1 MLPNERFGLVRR
13 DRSTEERT
21 LEHMTTPSTPSP
33 QVSILAPGLPNP
45 ARDPRQ
51 IFVAYSYNL
60 YPKEDYRKPYVE
72 LGKAFN
78 VKFVFADEKIT
89 TLHILQKIVNY
100 IRSARFGIYDIS
112 GWNPNVTLELGLAF
126 GLGEKAYIAIDP
138 SKTKIDEVPADL
150 RGIDRVQYGSLPELQ
165 TGLER
170 ILAQELPLRIT
181 HDVEDQL
188 TSLRKRV
195 VEVVAQSHGLKI
207 GDIARLLG
215 VSVDV
220 AKLLV
225 GPLVGRELEIR
236 GVTRGAR
243 YHALRPNA

>member
-1 MLPNERFGLVRR
+1 
-13 DRSTEERT
+13 
-21 LEHMTTPSTPSP
+21 MTGPGTPSP
-33 QVSILAPGLPNP
+33 QASILSPSLPNP
-45 ARDPRQ
+45 TRDPRQ

-60 YPKEDYRKPYVE
+60 YPKDDYRKPYTE
-72 LGKAFN
+72 IGKAFN

-100 IRSARFGIYDIS
+100 VRSSRFGIYDIS

-138 SKTKIDEVPADL
+138 SKTKVDEVPADL
-150 RGIDRVQYGSLPELQ
+150 RGIDRIQYGSLAELQ
-165 TGLER
+165 AGLER
-170 ILAQELPLRIT
+170 VLAQELPLRIA

-188 TSLRKRV
+188 SALRRRA
-195 VEVVAQSHGLKI
+195 VEVVGQSHGLKV

-220 AKLLV
+220 GKLLV
-225 GPLVGRELEIR
+225 GPLVGTEFEVKGNR
-236 GVTRGAR
+236 RGAR
-243 YHALRPNA
+243 YHALKQKAPTLLQLIERPSKEPETE